1 MKTAKSKQDEL
12 KLVDCK
18 CVDQVKL
25 KTGEIGLKLSIKR
38 RAKVVQH
45 YTARGKEKNALYFL
59 MSLVKSYTNLFDI
72 KDLDLVKV
80 SYDESDSVSVS
91 AKEEKDLS
99 DAERSNRAMAEI
111 QKVIDGEREKSIKEF
126 NDGKS

>member
-12 KLVDCK
+12 KLVNCK

-25 KTGEIGLKLSIKR
+25 KTGEIGLKLSIKP
-38 RAKVVQH
+38 KGKEVQH

-59 MSLVKSYTNLFDI
+59 MSLVKSYTNLFNI

-80 SYDESDSVSVS
+80 SYDDGDSISIS
-91 AKEEKDLS
+91 KKEEKDLS
-99 DAERSNRAMAEI
+99 DAESANRAMAAI
-111 QKVIDGEREKSIKEF
+111 QEVIKES
-126 NDGKS
+126 NNAKD